1 MDILTFVLIFIPK
14 VEFDPHTTC
23 KHHMEEG
30 GRSKQNTIK
39 FFFKILCEIIVTFL
53 WKIFSIFFSR
63 LVKFHLMRKVYL
75 WSWVNFLKNLLCVS
89 STLWTWNPCQ
99 YIIISEIWIY
109 TLTNLKN
116 VVSIFLYVPVMFWIM
131 KVNKQLTLEKK
142 EMSMKKALN
151 VIINYHSKRIEIS
164 YGIIM
169 KSERNTV
176 EGLVFHSQQSQL
188 N

>member
-1 MDILTFVLIFIPK
+1 M
-14 VEFDPHTTC
+14 
-23 KHHMEEG
+23 
-30 GRSKQNTIK
+30 
-39 FFFKILCEIIVTFL
+39 
-53 WKIFSIFFSR
+53 WKIFSTFSSR

-116 VVSIFLYVPVMFWIM
+116 VVSFFLYVPVMFWIM